1 MNECSWFKYKRVDR
15 ASVESVITVK
25 KYMHEVKK
33 IKAESRLLKN
43 TTNAA

>member
-1 MNECSWFKYKRVDR
+1 MFKVFSHVDP

-25 KYMHEVKK
+25 KYMHEVKN
-33 IKAESRLLKN
+33 INAERRLLKN